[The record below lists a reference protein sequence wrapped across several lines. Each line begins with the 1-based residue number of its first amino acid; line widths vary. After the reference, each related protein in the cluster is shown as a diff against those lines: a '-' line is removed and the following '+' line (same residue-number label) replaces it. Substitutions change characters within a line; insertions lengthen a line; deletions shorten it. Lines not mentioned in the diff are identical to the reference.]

1 MVRKQYY
8 DFRYLTYLLKYG
20 HVDLTVHNTGI
31 SIKFSKQIIANS
43 FPKLINLEVF
53 SGN

>member
-20 HVDLTVHNTGI
+20 YVDLTVHNTGI
-31 SIKFSKQIIANS
+31 SIKFSKQIANS

-53 SGN
+53 RGN